1 MREINGQTL
10 GPIEVTEDSV
20 LYGQITDGVTVS
32 ENTTFQVCGQITG
45 DLTAL
50 HGANVIIS
58 GMVNGTIKTWA
69 ERYQFPELSTT
80 TSIFTKMLKQRNF
93 PTALSEPGKNNF
105 GNKNT
110 QRIIFCI
117 FQTSIGISVIAA
129 TP

>member
-58 GMVNGTIKTWA
+58 GMVNGTIKNLGGKVSISGIVDDYVNIHKDA
-69 ERYQFPELSTT
+69 ETTELP
-80 TSIFTKMLKQRNF
+80 N
-93 PTALSEPGKNNF
+93 
-105 GNKNT
+105 
-110 QRIIFCI
+110 C
-117 FQTSIGISVIAA
+117 VIR
-129 TP
+129 TRQK